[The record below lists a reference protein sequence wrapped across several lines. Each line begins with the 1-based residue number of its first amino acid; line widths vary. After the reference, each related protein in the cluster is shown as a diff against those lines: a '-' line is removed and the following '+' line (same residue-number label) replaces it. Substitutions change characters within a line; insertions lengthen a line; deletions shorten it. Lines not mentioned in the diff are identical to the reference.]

1 MKFTIER
8 SALSKALS
16 HIQNVVERRHTNPL
30 LSNVKINADDGRIT
44 LFATDNELEIC
55 ENTPAD
61 VEEKGSITAPAHK
74 LYEIIRKLPEGAQIA
89 FTMNAEKEQIN
100 IVSGRSKFALP
111 TMAGEDFPSIAE
123 GDMPTKFTLTS
134 QTLKDLIERTSFAV
148 STEETR
154 YYLNG
159 IYLHETTSKNE
170 KVLRA
175 VATDGHRLAY
185 ADTVLPQGAEGM
197 AGIIVPRKAIGE
209 LGKLLAEESGD
220 VQIALSNYKIR
231 FALGDL
237 VLTSLLIEGTYPDYE
252 RVIPQENDKCLE
264 VEAPVL
270 MAAVDRVAVVS
281 EKSRAVK
288 LSISKNKIVVSATSA
303 ENENEKSSAEDEIE
317 VKYDGEGVDIGFNY
331 RYLLDVLGQ
340 IKGGLVQIAM
350 LDSNSPTVLTDLS
363 DANVLFVLMPMRV

>member
-30 LSNVKINADDGRIT
+30 LSNVKIDASEGRIT

-55 ENTPAD
+55 ENTPANVD
-61 VEEKGSITAPAHK
+61 VAGAITAPAHK
-74 LYEIIRKLPEGAQIA
+74 LYEIIRKLPEGAQID
-89 FTMNAEKEQIN
+89 FSFNAEKGQVN
-100 IVSGRSKFALP
+100 IVSGRSKFALS
-111 TMAGEDFPSIAE
+111 TMPGEDFPSIAE
-123 GDMPTKFTLTS
+123 GDMPVKFVLS
-134 QTLKDLIERTSFAV
+134 AQSLKELIERTSFAV

-159 IYLHETTSKNE
+159 IYLHEAAGKNE

-197 AGIIVPRKAIGE
+197 TGVIIPRKTIGE
-209 LGKLLAEESGD
+209 LNKLLAEQTGD
-220 VQIALSNYKIR
+220 VQVALSNYKIR
-231 FALGDL
+231 FSLGDL

-252 RVIPQENDKCLE
+252 RVIPQENDKKME
-264 VEAPVL
+264 VEASVL
-270 MAAVDRVAVVS
+270 MTAVDRVAVIS

-288 LSISKNKIVVSATSA
+288 LSVSKGKVVVSAASA
-303 ENENEKSSAEDEIE
+303 EEGSAEDEIE
-317 VKYDGEGVDIGFNY
+317 VKYDAESVDIGFNY

-340 IKGGLVQIAM
+340 VKGGLVRVSM
-350 LDSNSPTVLTDLS
+350 LDSNSPTVLTDMS
-363 DANVLFVLMPMRV
+363 DENVLFVLMPMRV

>member
-1 MKFTIER
+1 
-8 SALSKALS
+8 
-16 HIQNVVERRHTNPL
+16 
-30 LSNVKINADDGRIT
+30 
-44 LFATDNELEIC
+44 
-55 ENTPAD
+55 
-61 VEEKGSITAPAHK
+61 
-74 LYEIIRKLPEGAQIA
+74 
-89 FTMNAEKEQIN
+89 
-100 IVSGRSKFALP
+100 
-111 TMAGEDFPSIAE
+111 
-123 GDMPTKFTLTS
+123 
-134 QTLKDLIERTSFAV
+134 
-148 STEETR
+148 
-154 YYLNG
+154 
-159 IYLHETTSKNE
+159 
-170 KVLRA
+170 
-175 VATDGHRLAY
+175 
-185 ADTVLPQGAEGM
+185 M

-317 VKYDGEGVDIGFNY
+317 VKYDGDNVDIGFNY

>member
-30 LSNVKINADDGRIT
+30 LSNVKINASEGRIT

-55 ENTPAD
+55 ENTPASVD
-61 VEEKGSITAPAHK
+61 ITGAITAPAHK
-74 LYEIIRKLPEGAQIA
+74 LYEIIRKLPEGAQIDFA
-89 FTMNAEKEQIN
+89 FNAEKGQIN
-100 IVSGRSKFALP
+100 IVSGRSKFALA
-111 TMAGEDFPSIAE
+111 TMPGEDFPSIADGE
-123 GDMPTKFTLTS
+123 MTTRFTVDS
-134 QTLKDLIERTSFAV
+134 QKLRELIERTSFAV

-159 IYLHETTSKNE
+159 IYLHESTSKGK

-185 ADTVLPQGAEGM
+185 ADTTLPEGAEGM
-197 AGIIVPRKAIGE
+197 TGIIVPRKAIGE
-209 LGKLLAEESGD
+209 LSKLLAENAGD
-220 VQIALSNYKIR
+220 VQVALSNYKIR
-231 FALGDL
+231 FSLGDL

-252 RVIPQENDKCLE
+252 RVIPQENDKKMQ
-264 VEAPVL
+264 VESAVL

-288 LSISKNKIVVSATSA
+288 LSVAKNKVLVSATSA
-303 ENENEKSSAEDEIE
+303 EEGSAEDEIE
-317 VKYDGEGVDIGFNY
+317 VKYTGDALDIGFNF

-340 IKGGLVQIAM
+340 IKGGLVQISF
-350 LDSNSPTVLTDLS
+350 LDANSPTVLTDMS
-363 DANVLFVLMPMRV
+363 DENVLFVLMPMRV